1 MRRWLIVLVI
11 LLFSCEKRWW
21 EETRFIQAPNWAPDN
36 KILFLEE
43 IWKTRHFRDW
53 WGGAGIDKM
62 ISEIYLWEVDTHQNY
77 RNLGLI
83 FKIEGR
89 YVGFSYLSC
98 AGDWVLIS
106 GDTDTNIYAIK
117 RSTLEKRYLGKGMYA
132 DLSPD
137 GKKFVYVKP
146 KKGLW
151 IKNIDGTNDHQI
163 ISDSNATHPAW
174 STDGG
179 RIAFV
184 LKTSVSLNTDSLII
198 IDTVNNLLHGYEL
211 RIYIPDW
218 GPADSNAISFSN
230 GYYGCILHIQD
241 AFIDTLENI
250 PMGDAPILWSP
261 SGSYFIAYD
270 GKWYVIKRDGSK
282 KFYIK
287 P

>member
-1 MRRWLIVLVI
+1 MKRLIFLFLLFLIVG
-11 LLFSCEKRWW
+11 CEKTWW

-43 IWKTRHFRDW
+43 IWKTKHFKDW
-53 WGGAGIDKM
+53 WGGAGIDEM
-62 ISEIYLWEVDTHQNY
+62 VSEIYLWEVDTNQNY
-77 RNLGLI
+77 RKLGMV

-98 AGDWVLIS
+98 AGDWILIS

-137 GKKFVYVKP
+137 GKRFVYVKP
-146 KKGLW
+146 KRGLW
-151 IKNIDGTNDHQI
+151 IKNIDGSNDHQI

-174 STDGG
+174 SSDGG
-179 RIAFV
+179 RIA
-184 LKTSVSLNTDSLII
+184 LKKGSLII
-198 IDTVNNLLHGYEL
+198 IDTLGNLFKDFGGGTDY
-211 RIYIPDW
+211 PDW
-218 GPADSNAISFSN
+218 GPVDSNAISCS
-230 GYYGCILHIQD
+230 GVYDLKGKIIYVIQD
-241 AFIDTLENI
+241 TLITLDNI
-250 PMGDAPILWSP
+250 TSGWGLKWSP